1 MAAIYAT
8 PKTGVV
14 ITGGASG
21 IGLAT
26 ARALAEIGRA
36 VALWDINGDKAA
48 SEAKAIADE
57 FGVKA
62 IGVRTDLADPQAPGP
77 AAIKTREAIGAIGG
91 LLYAAGNV
99 EATGIEGVNPDN
111 WDRGL
116 NIHLR
121 GLVLTTQA
129 LLPDFKANRGSAIV
143 AIASIQG
150 TLGNGSIP
158 IYTAAK
164 GGILSLIRSMADDLA
179 NYGVRANSISP
190 GFIETP
196 MLLGSIPEQIQ
207 DAMKEMWV
215 KRVLLRRLG
224 KPEEIANVARFLLS
238 DEASFITA
246 QEIVVDG
253 GNITSQRV

>member
-1 MAAIYAT
+1 MAAICAT
-8 PKTGVV
+8 PTTGVV
-14 ITGGASG
+14 VTGGASG

-48 SEAKAIADE
+48 SEAKAIATE

-62 IGVRTDLADPQAPGP
+62 VGLKADLADPQAPGP
-77 AAIKTREAIGAIGG
+77 AALKTREAIGAIGG

-99 EATGIEGVNPDN
+99 EPTGIEGVNPDN
-111 WDRGL
+111 WDRGM

-121 GLVLTTQA
+121 GLILTTQA
-129 LLPDFKANRGSAIV
+129 LLPDFKANAGSAIV

-150 TLGNGSIP
+150 TLGNGAIP

-164 GGILSLIRSMADDLA
+164 GGILALVRSMADELA
-179 NYGVRANSISP
+179 AYGVRANSISP

-196 MLLGSIPEQIQ
+196 MLLGSVPEEMQEG
-207 DAMKEMWV
+207 MKQAWFR
-215 KRVLLRRLG
+215 RVLLQRLG
-224 KPEEIANVARFLLS
+224 KPEEIARVARFLLS
-238 DEASFITA
+238 DEASFVTA
-246 QEIVVDG
+246 AEIVVDG
-253 GNITSQRV
+253 GNLSSQRL

>member
-1 MAAIYAT
+1 MAGICAS
-8 PKTGVV
+8 PQTGVV

-26 ARALAEIGRA
+26 ARAMAEVGRA
-36 VALWDINGDKAA
+36 VALWDINGDKAV

-57 FGVKA
+57 FGVEA
-62 IGVRTDLADPQAPGP
+62 IGLRTDLADPQAPGP
-77 AAIKTREAIGAIGG
+77 AAMKTREAIGAIGG

-129 LLPDFKANRGSAIV
+129 LLPDFKANKGSAIV
-143 AIASIQG
+143 AIASIQA

-164 GGILSLIRSMADDLA
+164 GGILSLVRSMADELA
-179 NYGVRANSISP
+179 NYGVRVNSISP

-196 MLLGSIPEQIQ
+196 MLVGSIPDQIM
-207 DAMKEMWV
+207 DAMKEMWF

-224 KPEEIANVARFLLS
+224 KPEEIAKVARFLLS